1 MVCNLEHVGAPQIVV
16 PTNAR
21 ETRPETCGAL
31 PICVLNTA
39 IPRTSSP
46 LAATHSKLDWSDVDP
61 RPLYLDI
68 CGYGQSGRCK
78 AIIEDDARSCSEE
91 LLLRLS
97 GWKHGF
103 ARAACYRWITP
114 AANLS
119 CADAGACRLD
129 HSGKASIPAASI
141 RHSTNWVSRRAHGF
155 P

>member
-1 MVCNLEHVGAPQIVV
+1 MRFEHRDSEDHHRLWTLRIRNWTGPMWTRARCISIFVGTDRAAVV
-16 PTNAR
+16 KR
-21 ETRPETCGAL
+21 
-31 PICVLNTA
+31 
-39 IPRTSSP
+39 
-46 LAATHSKLDWSDVDP
+46 
-61 RPLYLDI
+61 
-68 CGYGQSGRCK
+68 
-78 AIIEDDARSCSEE
+78 IIEDDARSCSEE

-119 CADAGACRLD
+119 CADAGTCRLD

-141 RHSTNWVSRRAHGF
+141 RHSTNWVSRRAHGL